1 MFTVICRLFLFLTLI
16 LGVAGATFEATAATP
31 AFRLLPQLRL
41 RNQNRTK
48 LMHRPNY
55 RAYKPYRYY

>member
-1 MFTVICRLFLFLTLI
+1 MFTAICRLFLLLTLVS
-16 LGVAGATFEATAATP
+16 GVACATFEATAATP

-41 RNQNRTK
+41 RNQTRAK

-55 RAYKPYRYY
+55 RPYKPYRNY